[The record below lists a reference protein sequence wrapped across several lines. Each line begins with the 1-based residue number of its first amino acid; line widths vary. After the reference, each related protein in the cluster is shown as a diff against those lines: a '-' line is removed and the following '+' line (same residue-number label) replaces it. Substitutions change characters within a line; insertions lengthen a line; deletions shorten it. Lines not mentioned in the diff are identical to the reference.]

1 MNLHYFEWYFQK
13 KKMQIGNLPKKK
25 SPKKLPLLEQ
35 SCENNTNFEKTISTL
50 KEFFW
55 KL

>member
-13 KKMQIGNLPKKK
+13 KVQIGNLPKKK

-35 SCENNTNFEKTISTL
+35 SCENNTNFEKAISTL

>member
-1 MNLHYFEWYFQK
+1 MVLP
-13 KKMQIGNLPKKK
+13 KKMQIGNLQKKKKK
-25 SPKKLPLLEQ
+25 SPKKLPLSEQ